1 MKSDSIPGSQ
11 SEEGPEGVDEDGT
24 ADVEDAE
31 EGVADVAVHHEQ
43 AGLHQGKHEEL
54 ERVVLA

>member
-1 MKSDSIPGSQ
+1 M
-11 SEEGPEGVDEDGT
+11 DEDGA

-43 AGLHQGKHEEL
+43 GGLHQGQDEEL

>member
-1 MKSDSIPGSQ
+1 M
-11 SEEGPEGVDEDGT
+11 DEDGA

-43 AGLHQGKHEEL
+43 AGLHQGAHEEL
-54 ERVVLA
+54 ERVVFS